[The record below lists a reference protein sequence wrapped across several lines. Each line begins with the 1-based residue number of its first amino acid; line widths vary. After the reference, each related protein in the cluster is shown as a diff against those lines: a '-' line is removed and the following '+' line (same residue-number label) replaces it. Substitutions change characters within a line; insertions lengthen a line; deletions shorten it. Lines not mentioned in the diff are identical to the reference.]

1 MSVDYNKT
9 PFPWFGGKSAA
20 AEAVWAALGDPA
32 HYVEPFAGS
41 LAALLR
47 RPALANRA
55 YYSETV
61 NDLDGLLVNAW
72 RSIALSPAETAEAA
86 SWPVSECDLHARHL
100 ALLRWKN
107 GGAVP
112 LLMGDPTYHDP
123 VMAGWWLWGQS
134 SWIGSGWCSGQGPW
148 VVDDD
153 GAFVKRPK
161 TTEAGVK
168 RQLPHLSDDGRGV
181 NRPQIREAGVRR
193 KLPHLSTN
201 GMGCNTAAVREAGVK
216 RKLPH
221 ISDNGRG
228 VNTAAVREAG
238 VGDYHSMTMPELLRW
253 FQYLSARLRHVR
265 ILCGSWT
272 RACTS
277 GAIKSLPVRS
287 GNGYAG
293 VFLDPPYVVTD
304 NRDADLYSHDDGDN
318 VAVAV
323 REWCASNGD
332 DPAYRIVL
340 AGFDG
345 EHDSLCDIGWTAVEW
360 FKSGYLTGGMANTSK
375 TGAHQQKRE
384 RLWLSPHCVTEVEVT
399 PQTSLFGRS

>member
-1 MSVDYNKT
+1 MPVDYNKT

-100 ALLRWKN
+100 ALLRWKD

-161 TTEAGVK
+161 TTEAGVWK
-168 RQLPHLSDDGRGV
+168 QRPHLSDDGRGVNHPRTREAGVSRQRPHLSNDGRGV
-181 NRPQIREAGVRR
+181 NRPQIREAGV
-193 KLPHLSTN
+193 
-201 GMGCNTAAVREAGVK
+201 
-216 RKLPH
+216 
-221 ISDNGRG
+221 
-228 VNTAAVREAG
+228 
-238 VGDYHSMTMPELLRW
+238 GDFHEMTMPELLRW
-253 FQYLSARLRHVR
+253 FEYLSARLRHVR

-277 GAIKSLPVRS
+277 GAIKSLSVRS
-287 GNGYAG
+287 GKGYAG

-304 NRDADLYSHDDGDN
+304 NRAADLYSHDDGDN

-323 REWCASNGD
+323 REWCAANGD

-360 FKSGYLTGGMANTSK
+360 FKSGYLTGGMGNTSK
-375 TGAHQQKRE
+375 AGAHQQKKE
-384 RLWLSPHCVTEVEVT
+384 RLWLSPHCASAVEPEQE
-399 PQTSLFGRS
+399 PQINLFGRS

>member
-61 NDLDGLLVNAW
+61 NDLDGLLCNAW

-181 NRPQIREAGVRR
+181 NRPQIREAGV
-193 KLPHLSTN
+193 
-201 GMGCNTAAVREAGVK
+201 
-216 RKLPH
+216 
-221 ISDNGRG
+221 
-228 VNTAAVREAG
+228 
-238 VGDYHSMTMPELLRW
+238 GDYHSMTMPELLRC

-287 GNGYAG
+287 GNGFAG

-304 NRDADLYSHDDGDN
+304 NRAADLYSHDDGDN